1 VVIYRGTSCGR
12 SGAKTRARPL
22 QIQLQGIRNCAY
34 PFVVIKAVF
43 GCCGRPRPYA
53 IINGMSKLW
62 QIRDSGDQA
71 AMTEQFPEVN
81 PVVLR
86 LLHNRGITE
95 PRLVEKFLAPEY
107 KDLYSPFLFQQMERA
122 MERIWQAI
130 ENHEHIV
137 IYGDY
142 DADAVTA
149 NAVLQQTFRYLNVP
163 VRSYIPD
170 RFTEGYGLNVDAF
183 AKLKSDGAQLVISV
197 DCGTNSV
204 DVAEYCKANN
214 LDLIITDHHE
224 ITGVV
229 PDAYALIN
237 PKNQQ
242 DLYPDDQITGVGVA
256 YKLAKAILS
265 DRPKVVRQKQI
276 ADDEYLEEWDKWLL
290 DLVAIGTVAD
300 CHSLL
305 GENRILVKFGLRVL
319 PKTKW
324 LGLRQ
329 LMENAGI
336 DQHSILDTRTLGFSV
351 APRINAAG
359 RLEHADIA
367 LNLLMSQDFGEAI
380 TLSNQLEEINRR
392 RQDMTGRIVSQAKE
406 QAELIADRKVL
417 LVAHQEWP
425 KGLVGLVAGRLA
437 DHYKKPVLVLE
448 KGEQESTGSARTS
461 GEFDV
466 LGSLKAS
473 EQYLVKYGG
482 HKQAAGL
489 TVRTDQL
496 ENFYREVLRFA
507 DTNMAAEA
515 GPPVLELEAELA
527 EQDIS
532 METYEELEKLEP
544 FGVGNPKPKF
554 LLAGA
559 RVLEHKLVG
568 ANKQHVQTRL
578 ALGDKIF
585 DCIGFSLAYLADG
598 YPAGSTVDI
607 AGELIA
613 DSWNG
618 LKKLKFKLID
628 MRTHEQT
635 AGN

>member
-1 VVIYRGTSCGR
+1 M
-12 SGAKTRARPL
+12 
-22 QIQLQGIRNCAY
+22 IQ
-34 PFVVIKAVF
+34 
-43 GCCGRPRPYA
+43 
-53 IINGMSKLW
+53 GMSKLW
-62 QIRDSGDQA
+62 QITPPPQEMMLD
-71 AMTEQFPEVN
+71 QFPEVN

-86 LLHNRGITE
+86 LLHNRGVTE
-95 PRLVEKFLAPEY
+95 PRVIEKFLAPEY

-122 MERIWQAI
+122 MERVWQAI

-149 NAVLQQTFRYLNVP
+149 NAVLQQAFRYLNVP

-183 AKLKSDGAQLVISV
+183 AKLKEQGAQLVISV

-204 DVAEYCKANN
+204 DVANYCKENN

-224 ITGVV
+224 ITGAV
-229 PDAYALIN
+229 PEVYALIN
-237 PKNQQ
+237 PKNPQ

-276 ADDEYLEEWDKWLL
+276 ADDEYSEEWDKWLL

-329 LMENAGI
+329 LMENAGV
-336 DQHSILDTRTLGFSV
+336 DLQAGAPDTRTLGFSI

-367 LNLLMSQDFGEAI
+367 LDLLMSTDYGQAI

-425 KGLVGLVAGRLA
+425 KGLAGLVAGRLA

-448 KGEQESTGSARTS
+448 KGLEESTGSARTS
-461 GEFDV
+461 GGFDV

-473 EQYLVKYGG
+473 SQYLVKFGG

-489 TVRTDQL
+489 TVRTEQL
-496 ENFYREVLRFA
+496 ENLYREILKFA
-507 DTNMAAEA
+507 ETTIVEES
-515 GPPVLELEAELA
+515 GPPVLELEGELK

-532 METYEELEKLEP
+532 LDTYEELEKMEP
-544 FGVGNPKPKF
+544 FGVGNPKPRF
-554 LLAGA
+554 MVSQAQ
-559 RVLEHKLVG
+559 VLEYKLVG
-568 ANKQHVQTRL
+568 ANKQHAQVRL
-578 ALGDKIF
+578 TVGAKPL
-585 DCIGFSLAYLADG
+585 DCIGFSMAYLAEAF
-598 YPAGSTVDI
+598 PAGSVVDI

-618 LKKLKFKLID
+618 TKKLKFKLID
-628 MRTHEQT
+628 MRTHEQNP
-635 AGN
+635 GN